1 MKELRISL
9 IALSLSVLFATAAG
23 AQCETWN
30 GKPFEDEASNAHV
43 LYRGIVK
50 GKTVAELEALPA
62 EEFKIAFE
70 NWEKAYKLAP
80 AADGQ
85 RPSHFADGIDLLKVK
100 YKKTADAEEKKA
112 FAERILGL
120 YDQQIECYE
129 NEAFLLGRKGFDM
142 FYMPEYGYR
151 QSTYEVLT
159 AAVEKGGNDAEYIL
173 LEPMGQLLA
182 YFFKSGKIEQPEA
195 QAMYT
200 KLESIAEYNEANNDT
215 YGEYYK
221 TSKARMDNAFKEV
234 EDQVFDCGYFKKK
247 LMPQYEESPDDLE
260 VVKYVYVKLRQ
271 QGCDSTETF
280 MKEMKTSY
288 EELAKV
294 KNDSIE
300 LVRRERNAC
309 YDATQL
315 QKEGNYDE
323 ALSRYEECLNS
334 DQEMDDEGRAQ
345 IYYSIASIKLYRKN
359 NAGGA
364 LSAAR
369 KAASLTDGWGRPYL
383 LVGDCY
389 AKLGRNCDDWTSRLA
404 ILAAMEKYRYAK
416 SVDGEVADDADKRLS
431 QYYAAM
437 PLKQEGFMRGVT
449 AGQQVKVGC
458 SIGETVT
465 VRFKDE

>member
-30 GKPFEDEASNAHV
+30 GKPFEEEATNAHV
-43 LYRGIVK
+43 LYRGVVK
-50 GKTVAELEALPA
+50 GKTVADLEALS
-62 EEFKIAFE
+62 ETEFQIAYE

-85 RPSHFADGIDLLKVK
+85 RPSHFSDGIDLLKVK
-100 YKKTADAEEKKA
+100 YKKTTDAEEKKA
-112 FAERILGL
+112 IAERILNL
-120 YDQQIECYE
+120 YDQQIECYK

-142 FYMPEYGYR
+142 FYMPEYGFR
-151 QSTYEVLT
+151 QSTYDVLK
-159 AAVEKGGNDAEYIL
+159 AAVEQGGNDAEYIL
-173 LEPMGQLLA
+173 LEPMGQILA

-195 QAMYT
+195 QEMYS
-200 KLESIAEYNEANNDT
+200 KLEAIAEYNQENNDT
-215 YGEYYK
+215 YGEYYAA
-221 TSKARMDNAFKEV
+221 SKARMDNAFKEV

-247 LMPQYEESPDDLE
+247 LMPQYEENPTDLE

-280 MKEMKTSY
+280 MQEMKSNY
-288 EELAKV
+288 EQLAKAV
-294 KNDSIE
+294 NDSLE
-300 LVRRERNAC
+300 TARRERNAC

-315 QKEGNYDE
+315 QKEGNYDQ
-323 ALSRYEECLNS
+323 ALARYEECLNS
-334 DQEMDDEGRAQ
+334 DQEMDDEGKAQ

-369 KAASLTDGWGRPYL
+369 KAASLTNGWGRPYL
-383 LVGDCY
+383 LIGDCY

-431 QYYAAM
+431 QYYGAM
-437 PLKQEGFMRGVT
+437 PEKQEGFMRNVSE
-449 AGQQVKVGC
+449 GQQVSVGC
-458 SIGETVT
+458 GIGETVT
-465 VRFKDE
+465 VRFKD

>member
-9 IALSLSVLFATAAG
+9 IALSLSVLFTTAVG

-30 GKPFEDEASNAHV
+30 GKPFEEEASNAHV

-50 GKTVAELEALPA
+50 GKTVADLEALPEA
-62 EEFKIAFE
+62 EFNIAYE

-85 RPSHFADGIDLLKVK
+85 RPSHFSDGIDLLKVK
-100 YKKTADAEEKKA
+100 YKQATDADEKKA
-112 FAERILGL
+112 LAERILGL
-120 YDQQIECYE
+120 YDQQIECYK

-142 FYMPEYGYR
+142 FYMPEYGFR
-151 QSTYEVLT
+151 QSTYDVIK
-159 AAVEKGGNDAEYIL
+159 AAVEKGGNDSEYIL
-173 LEPMGQLLA
+173 LEPMGQILA
-182 YFFKSGKIEQPEA
+182 YFFKSGKVEQQEA
-195 QAMYT
+195 QQMYGT
-200 KLESIAEYNEANNDT
+200 LEAIAEYNEKNNQT

-247 LMPQYEESPDDLE
+247 LMPQYEENPKDLD

-280 MKEMKTSY
+280 MQEMKANY
-288 EELAKV
+288 EQLAKSV
-294 KNDSIE
+294 NDSLE
-300 LVRRERNAC
+300 MVRRERNPC

-315 QKEGNYDE
+315 QKEGKYDE
-323 ALSRYEECLNS
+323 ALARYEECIGS
-334 DQEMDDEGRAQ
+334 DQEMDDEAQAQ

-359 NAGGA
+359 SASGA

-369 KAASLTDGWGRPYL
+369 KAAKLNKSWGRPYL
-383 LVGDCY
+383 LIGDCY
-389 AKLGRNCDDWTSRLA
+389 AKMGRGCDDWTSRLA

-416 SVDGEVADDADKRLS
+416 SVDGEVAEDADKRLN
-431 QYYAAM
+431 QYYSAM
-437 PLKQEGFMRGVT
+437 PEKQEGFMRGVS
-449 AGQQVKVGC
+449 AGQQVNVGC
-458 SIGETVT
+458 GIGEKVT
-465 VRFKDE
+465 VRFRD